1 MSADQPLDS
10 IEPLTGVIGLAYDSP
25 NGNWGARLN
34 LSMVQGKSPSD
45 IAEGSVRPETAGYGV
60 IDLLAYIDIADQVMV
75 NVGLFNLGD
84 KQYIRWADSV
94 GIGRDAPMR
103 FSQPGFTAGV
113 NLKFEI

>member
-1 MSADQPLDS
+1 M
-10 IEPLTGVIGLAYDSP
+10 
-25 NGNWGARLN
+25 
-34 LSMVQGKSPSD
+34 
-45 IAEGSVRPETAGYGV
+45 
-60 IDLLAYIDIADQVMV
+60 

-84 KQYIRWADSV
+84 NQYIRWADSV